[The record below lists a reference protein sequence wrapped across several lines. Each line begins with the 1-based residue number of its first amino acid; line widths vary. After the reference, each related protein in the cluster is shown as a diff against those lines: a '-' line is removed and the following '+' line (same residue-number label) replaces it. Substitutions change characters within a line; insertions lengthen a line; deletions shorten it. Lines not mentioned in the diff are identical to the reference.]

1 MHEKISIGLAEA
13 LIATEIENVESL
25 HEKCRREIVKLELQE
40 KALRLLL
47 RELRQNIEELRK

>member
-1 MHEKISIGLAEA
+1 MHEKISVGLAEA
-13 LIATEIENVESL
+13 LIATEIENVELL

-47 RELRQNIEELRK
+47 KELRQNIEELRK